1 MCGEQ
6 QPQGRAPCKC
16 LNDVTRA
23 ALARGR
29 RPGGGLEAAHSKAQG
44 SRFTKRQP
52 HMGLKKGVGVGVVA
66 VWVAGSLCSSQTND
80 EFYRSWRWTEEVTA
94 PRAAGLGGAYVALAD
109 DSAAAQLN
117 PAGLT
122 LLPKTEITGGFLWRG
137 SGALGRDSTMPRT
150 GMGLIG
156 GAGLLTKE
164 WALGGY
170 LTEPFDER
178 VVLPVSGTSGR
189 LETTVTD
196 GGVALGWAPAAQ
208 VRVGLR
214 VSVTHVRVEGQWARA
229 NGSSTSLL
237 VGAAA
242 GITNVTG
249 AAGILV
255 ECTER
260 LRLGASFRQGASWD
274 ISRTASN
281 PALGVAV
288 DTGSIYR
295 YRSPSIVSAG
305 ASLRAGL
312 RVVLTT
318 QVDFVRFSEVRDV
331 FGVRIGAFAVADYA
345 LRDALEGRL
354 GVEFSQPVG
363 RLSVQV
369 RAGAHGASG
378 ASFRYIGADRTEAN
392 RFRGS
397 ERMTE
402 WSAGASL
409 VLASGSRLDVAV
421 MSDKVRTVASGAA
434 TLRF

>member
-1 MCGEQ
+1 M
-6 QPQGRAPCKC
+6 
-16 LNDVTRA
+16 
-23 ALARGR
+23 
-29 RPGGGLEAAHSKAQG
+29 
-44 SRFTKRQP
+44 
-52 HMGLKKGVGVGVVA
+52 
-66 VWVAGSLCSSQTND
+66 
-80 EFYRSWRWTEEVTA
+80 TA

-122 LLPKTEITGGFLWRG
+122 LLPKTEITGGILWRG
-137 SGALGRDSTMPRT
+137 SGSLGRDATMSRT
-150 GMGLIG
+150 GMSYIG
-156 GAGLLTKE
+156 GAGLLTKK
-164 WALGGY
+164 WALGAY

-178 VVLPVSGTSGR
+178 VVLPPSGTSGR
-189 LETTVTD
+189 LATTVTD
-196 GGVALGWAPAAQ
+196 GGVAVGWAPAGR

-214 VSVTHVRVEGQWARA
+214 VNMTHVRVEAQWARGE
-229 NGSSTSLL
+229 GSLTSLL

-242 GITNVTG
+242 GITRVTG
-249 AAGILV
+249 DVGMLV
-255 ECTER
+255 DVTDR

-281 PALGVAV
+281 PALGVALDV
-288 DTGSIYR
+288 GSIYR
-295 YRSPSIVSAG
+295 YRSPSVASGG

-312 RVVLTT
+312 KVVVSA
-318 QVDFVRFSEVRDV
+318 QVDYVRLSEVRDV
-331 FGVRIGAFAVADYA
+331 FGVRIGPFKAEDYV
-345 LRDALEGRL
+345 LRDALEGRG

-363 RLSVQV
+363 RVSIQV

-378 ASFRYIGADRTEAN
+378 ASLRYVGVDRSESD

-402 WSAGASL
+402 WSGGVSL

-421 MSDKVRTVASGAA
+421 ISDKVRTVASGAA

>member
-1 MCGEQ
+1 
-6 QPQGRAPCKC
+6 
-16 LNDVTRA
+16 
-23 ALARGR
+23 
-29 RPGGGLEAAHSKAQG
+29 
-44 SRFTKRQP
+44 
-52 HMGLKKGVGVGVVA
+52 MGLKKGVGVGVVA
-66 VWVAGSLCSSQTND
+66 IWVAGGSLGSGQTND

-109 DSAAAQLN
+109 DSSAAQLN

-122 LLPKTEITGGFLWRG
+122 LLPKTEITGGILWRG
-137 SGALGRDSTMPRT
+137 SGALGRDATMPRT
-150 GMGLIG
+150 GVSLIG
-156 GAGLLTKE
+156 GVGLLSKT

-178 VVLPVSGTSGR
+178 VVLAPSGTSGR

-214 VSVTHVRVEGQWARA
+214 VNMTHVRVEGQWARA

-242 GITNVTG
+242 GVTNVTG

-255 ECTER
+255 ECTDR
-260 LRLGASFRQGASWD
+260 LRVGASFRQGASWD

-281 PALGVAV
+281 PVFGVAV
-288 DTGSIYR
+288 DTGSVYR

-312 RVVLTT
+312 RVILTA
-318 QVDFVRFSEVRDV
+318 QLDFVRLSEVRDV
-331 FGVRIGAFAVADYA
+331 FGVRIGAFSVDDYA
-345 LRDALEGRL
+345 LRDALEGR
-354 GVEFSQPVG
+354 GGIEFSQPVG
-363 RLSVQV
+363 RLSVQL

-378 ASFRYIGADRTEAN
+378 ASLRYIGVDRAEAN

-397 ERMTE
+397 GRMTE
-402 WSAGASL
+402 WSVGASL
-409 VLASGSRLDVAV
+409 VLASGSRFDVAV
-421 MSDKVRTVASGAA
+421 MSDRVRSVASGAA